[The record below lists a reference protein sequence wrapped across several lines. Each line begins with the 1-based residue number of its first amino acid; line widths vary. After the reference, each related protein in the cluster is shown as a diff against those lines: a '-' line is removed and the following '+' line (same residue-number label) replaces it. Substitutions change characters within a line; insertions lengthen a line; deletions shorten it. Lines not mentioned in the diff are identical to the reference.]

1 MNFSFN
7 SGLRFG
13 NVVENFSLNTEM
25 IPSNTFEYMIS
36 GDYLTNYADI
46 FRKTTII
53 TKNFNNIYELTNVP
67 VHLNIK
73 LSSENTTRYL
83 LNFKAED
90 VTFKCKLSVY
100 TQDTNNIT
108 TEPSPDNVTLDSTDK
123 CKGFTYRS
131 TDMMCWL
138 KEGGELVSKNDNLI
152 SSVKQTDG
160 TYKNYADYDV
170 SGGHFASFDNIS
182 MDDCKKECNNIEGF
196 QNINNTDT
204 SKEVYLEKMLP
215 EDMAISDTQP
225 ETDSVRDV
233 VPDDL
238 KLVNLETVKPKE
250 PEFKFFT
257 DKNYTKLYIQVF
269 SNRGSDASDG
279 WLALNGDNKFII
291 SESPT
296 NASDFYTL
304 FEFILPKFI
313 AYKLEGGFNGIPI
326 KTQLNSDQF
335 YYSEEALTKGV
346 KNSNL
351 GDIQIIIQGYD
362 LYTSQN
368 NSTNSPA
375 ENKDTYQLL
384 FLDIEG
390 VYSKFCLMQAGNA
403 IDGKKIYITES
414 SDDFN
419 REPVICKLFKDI
431 YSNGIYIYVL
441 LKDSGITDTDIL
453 LQNKIWVAIGDD
465 GKLQLVENIYNSIN
479 MVNYLTNSNIIVESF
494 TNNTNNANN
503 ISTNVYNFPGYKIIS
518 NPNATAAEV
527 TPESCAAYCY
537 NRNPEGNVG
546 AYFNR
551 NSEDFNCKCYSN
563 VTLTETQDTADESIL
578 FGSMIMDHRNNSKI
592 SRTLT
597 TDDATE
603 CNTSCLVDEN
613 GLYTDENV
621 AFTFDSNKTEE
632 NCTCHTSTEI
642 TYNDSEGKIT
652 GPVQTI
658 EEDIDEDYIPLQKY
672 FETSSLFNFFRQ
684 PGMRTLL
691 IMFKVITVSVALILY
706 SYYSHYDMPVVQAVK
721 FIFIAIFSELY
732 LMYGFIKLVLTPY
745 RKGIHEV

>member
-13 NVVENFSLNTEM
+13 NVVENFSLEPVS

-36 GDYLTNYADI
+36 GDYLTMYADI
-46 FRKTTII
+46 FHKTTII

-67 VHLNIK
+67 VHFNIK
-73 LSSENTTRYL
+73 ISSENTSRYL

-90 VTFKCKLSVY
+90 VTFKCKLNKS
-100 TQDTNNIT
+100 D
-108 TEPSPDNVTLDSTDK
+108 
-123 CKGFTYRS
+123 
-131 TDMMCWL
+131 
-138 KEGGELVSKNDNLI
+138 SKN
-152 SSVKQTDG
+152 
-160 TYKNYADYDV
+160 
-170 SGGHFASFDNIS
+170 
-182 MDDCKKECNNIEGF
+182 
-196 QNINNTDT
+196 
-204 SKEVYLEKMLP
+204 EVYLEKMLP
-215 EDMAISDTQP
+215 EDIAVSDTQP
-225 ETDSVRDV
+225 DTDSVRDV

-238 KLVNLETVKPKE
+238 KLANLETVKPKE

-257 DKNYTKLYIQVF
+257 NKNYTKLYIQVF
-269 SNRGSDASDG
+269 SNRGSDLSDG

-291 SESPT
+291 LKSPT
-296 NASDFYTL
+296 DASDFYKL

-313 AYKLEGGFNGIPI
+313 AYQLDGGFNGTPI
-326 KTQLNSDQF
+326 ETQLNSDQF

-375 ENKDTYQLL
+375 ENKDKYQLL

-390 VYSKFCLMQAGNA
+390 VYSKFCLMQAGDA
-403 IDGKKIYITES
+403 IAGKKIYITES

-453 LQNKIWVAIGDD
+453 LQNKVWVAVGDN

-479 MVNYLTNSNIIVESF
+479 MVNFLTNSNTIVESF
-494 TNNTNNANN
+494 TNNTNNT
-503 ISTNVYNFPGYKIIS
+503 SVYNFPGFKIIS
-518 NPNATAAEV
+518 NPNAISAEA
-527 TPESCAAYCY
+527 TPDSCAAYCY
-537 NRNPEGNVG
+537 NRNPKGHVG

-597 TDDATE
+597 TDNAKE
-603 CNTSCLVDEN
+603 CSTSCLVDEN

-621 AFTFDSNKTEE
+621 AFTFDRNKTKE

-642 TYNDSEGKIT
+642 TYSDSKGQIT
-652 GPVQTI
+652 GLTET
-658 EEDIDEDYIPLQKY
+658 EEEIDGDYIPLQKY
-672 FETSSLFNFFRQ
+672 VETSSLFNFFQQ

-706 SYYSHYDMPVVQAVK
+706 SYYSHYDMPIVQAIK

-732 LMYGFIKLVLTPY
+732 LIYGFIKLILTPY